1 MTVIFKLVCRVLDE
15 GVFSGSGSRF
25 SFSHDWRLA
34 LTRYQVSTWVLT
46 ILADKFRTCNAST
59 GQRAYTP
66 HVFCFKLIDNGSWEF
81 TCHRQK
87 SKLWSIRG
95 IRRQNMIDMHYFTTR
110 IFVLS
115 LSIHP
120 QSRLLTMYIY
130 LSQIEKS
137 DQRHICSTR
146 PFHRD
151 LPSRRP

>member
-1 MTVIFKLVCRVLDE
+1 MTVILELVCRVLDE
-15 GVFSGSGSRF
+15 RVFPRPGSRF
-25 SFSHDWRLA
+25 SFSPTRG
-34 LTRYQVSTWVLT
+34 LTFTWYQISTRVLT
-46 ILADKFRTCNAST
+46 ILANEFWTCNAST

-81 TCHRQK
+81 TCYRQK

-120 QSRLLTMYIY
+120 ESRLLTMYIY
-130 LSQIEKS
+130 LSRMEKS
-137 DQRHICSTR
+137 DQLLICSTR